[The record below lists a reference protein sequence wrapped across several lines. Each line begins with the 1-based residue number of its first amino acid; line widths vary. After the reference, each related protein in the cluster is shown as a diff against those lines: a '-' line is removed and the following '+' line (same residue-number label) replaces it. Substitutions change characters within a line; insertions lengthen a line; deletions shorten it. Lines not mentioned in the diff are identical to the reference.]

1 MANNAENEADCARD
15 QNDGILATL
24 LKCKNYSEI
33 KKVVDA
39 NSVFSGFDFPIDTTE
54 GGGKKGP
61 KSPKYVEMCKQ
72 AAQAWIKGA
81 GASKGNTEH
90 DIAPYDQCLHGLTAL
105 LSASSLPPDLREHLV
120 RAFEATEG
128 RVKELQDGLKKVAH
142 EQRETKREVA
152 RLASRPAPPTP
163 AVEPTRQEK
172 RETAARSAEEHF
184 KEQGERD
191 ERKLDLRVR
200 VMGGKTPTPGDEARS
215 TLQTMLHERL
225 GFSEGEAKSIMDCY
239 VGRVLVLQ
247 AKTGFT
253 LLVTFKDDKDEW
265 MRAPCFGREKT
276 AKEVQ
281 AWVYAH
287 AQARLARRAG
297 GTEAGNRVQP
307 DGHAAGAPGN
317 PVPLA
322 AAGVAAGSTRADGVH
337 PCCAPGGGR
346 PHMPQCNSGCGSSS
360 NLPEEAQ
367 GQAAAAKRPL
377 KPLCR
382 YTTTSFSEWN
392 KLLENSGNC
401 IFGC

>member
-287 AQARLARRAG
+287 RHAWRKGPEGPRLAIGYNLTAMQRERQA
-297 GTEAGNRVQP
+297 TLFPLQQQAWQQ
-307 DGHAAGAPGN
+307 GAPVRMEYTPAVLLVVAGRTCHN
-317 PVPLA
+317 ATQVA
-322 AAGVAAGSTRADGVH
+322 AAVAIYQKKHKDRQQQ
-337 PCCAPGGGR
+337 PNGR
-346 PHMPQCNSGCGSSS
+346 
-360 NLPEEAQ
+360 
-367 GQAAAAKRPL
+367 
-377 KPLCR
+377 
-382 YTTTSFSEWN
+382 
-392 KLLENSGNC
+392 
-401 IFGC
+401 

>member
-1 MANNAENEADCARD
+1 
-15 QNDGILATL
+15 
-24 LKCKNYSEI
+24 
-33 KKVVDA
+33 
-39 NSVFSGFDFPIDTTE
+39 
-54 GGGKKGP
+54 
-61 KSPKYVEMCKQ
+61 MCKQ

-265 MRAPCFGREKT
+265 LRAPCFGREKT

-287 AQARLARRAG
+287 RHAWREGPEGPRLAIGYNLTAMQRERQA
-297 GTEAGNRVQP
+297 TLFPLQQQAWQQ
-307 DGHAAGAPGN
+307 GAPVRMEYTPAVLLVVAGRTCHN
-317 PVPLA
+317 ATQVA
-322 AAGVAAGSTRADGVH
+322 AAVAIYQKKHKDRQQQ
-337 PCCAPGGGR
+337 PNGR
-346 PHMPQCNSGCGSSS
+346 
-360 NLPEEAQ
+360 
-367 GQAAAAKRPL
+367 
-377 KPLCR
+377 
-382 YTTTSFSEWN
+382 
-392 KLLENSGNC
+392 
-401 IFGC
+401 